1 MALEWLGQALM
12 RTRAEGEQRSTD
24 SGPQRRIRARR
35 RGGAPCEVRTV
46 WQLAIPV
53 WQLVLRSAVI
63 YVVLLVGLRIFGK
76 REVGQFTLFDLVL
89 VLLVANAVQ
98 PAITGPDTSLAGGL
112 VIVLTLFGLNAIVA
126 LLRLRSPMLRRLT
139 EGEATVIARDGHW
152 IDAALRREELEP
164 EDCMMALREHG
175 FADVAD
181 VALAVL
187 ETDGTISVVP
197 RDQDVRKGRRRVR
210 TRRLP

>member
-1 MALEWLGQALM
+1 M
-12 RTRAEGEQRSTD
+12 
-24 SGPQRRIRARR
+24 
-35 RGGAPCEVRTV
+35 

-63 YVVLLVGLRIFGK
+63 YVLLLLGLRLFGK

-98 PAITGPDTSLAGGL
+98 PAITGPDTSLTGGF
-112 VIVLTLFGLNAIVA
+112 VITLTLFGLNAIVA
-126 LLRLRSPMLRRLT
+126 VLRFRSPMMRRLT
-139 EGEATVIARDGHW
+139 EGRATVIARDGEW
-152 IDAALRREELEP
+152 IDAALRHEGLEP
-164 EDCMMALREHG
+164 EDCLMALREHG
-175 FADVAD
+175 FASVDD

-197 RDQDVRKGRRRVR
+197 RDQDVRRGRRRVR
-210 TRRLP
+210 SRRLQ